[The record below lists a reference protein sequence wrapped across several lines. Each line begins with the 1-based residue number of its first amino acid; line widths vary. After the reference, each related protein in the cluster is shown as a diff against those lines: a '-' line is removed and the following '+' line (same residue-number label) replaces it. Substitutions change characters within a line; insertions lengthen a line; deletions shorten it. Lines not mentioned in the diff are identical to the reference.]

1 MSALVLPRSPRSRP
15 GHLWT
20 AIALVAAMALGAA
33 CGSPAAGPQ
42 PASAPAATPSA
53 AATAEATAA
62 APSSGAAA
70 IAQSTAVAPGGPA
83 PTPDPRQQAFGLHA
97 PLPLAGEYA
106 VTANLD
112 DHTLSVVPIGAAAV
126 AATVPLDLAPRAVG
140 AAPNSDTVI
149 AADGSPSAHAV
160 AIASLNASTESGTLD
175 VGSPPDVIAA
185 PPPNGP
191 TGPLLVVS
199 DTDDTIRSVD
209 PTTRALGAPQPL
221 GAGPHTVYVSAARG
235 STFPP
240 QIYVSNAGDGTLTVL
255 DQRATT

>member
-1 MSALVLPRSPRSRP
+1 MQQQRRRSSARVATLLGLVL
-15 GHLWT
+15 
-20 AIALVAAMALGAA
+20 AFGAA
-33 CGSPAAGPQ
+33 CSGASSGSGAVGPT
-42 PASAPAATPSA
+42 PSGTPPPLPSPTPEPTNVPVASA
-53 AATAEATAA
+53 
-62 APSSGAAA
+62 
-70 IAQSTAVAPGGPA
+70 PA

-160 AIASLNASTESGTLD
+160 AIASLNASTESGTMD

-185 PPPNGP
+185 P
-191 TGPLLVVS
+191 
-199 DTDDTIRSVD
+199 
-209 PTTRALGAPQPL
+209 
-221 GAGPHTVYVSAARG
+221 
-235 STFPP
+235 
-240 QIYVSNAGDGTLTVL
+240 
-255 DQRATT
+255 